1 MLMYIVA
8 ACVGA
13 AYLVLFFLSRREV
26 TGYQVEGLLRPFA
39 SMALYLYKK
48 SCRWGRGVTFKSRVK
63 RDLELLHPGEGKE
76 QLYTAY
82 CVKKTSLSLLIC
94 LSGTVMGLFISI
106 QNDLK
111 RVLTEEGT
119 IMRTSYQEGAQ
130 RVVLWTK
137 TATGDSQTFEVTVEP
152 KEMSQ
157 KELEEKAKEFKDRL
171 DRFIL
176 GENPSLQQV
185 SRDLRLTESYEGFP
199 FTVEWQSSRPEVLG
213 SSGKVWEVTEATEVE
228 LKATVS
234 YRDKQWEET
243 VLVCVIPGLLSKEE
257 QVHKELME
265 VLRLSEEESR
275 REDTWKLPDTYGEAD
290 LAWKQV
296 VKNYGLFFWGLAI
309 LVAVAVFV
317 LSDKD
322 LHNLLLKRRNG
333 MKREYSDVV
342 HTLVLYLGAG
352 MTVRGAFFRMSS
364 DKEGKARTPIYEE
377 IRYTCRELQAG
388 VSEGLAYEHLGK
400 RTGLQEYVRLCTLLT
415 QNLKKGNGTLLLR
428 LKEEAARA
436 STERIAS
443 VKKSGEE
450 AGTKLLVPMV
460 MMLAVVMLIIMIPAF
475 MTMGQ

>member
-1 MLMYIVA
+1 M
-8 ACVGA
+8 
-13 AYLVLFFLSRREV
+13 
-26 TGYQVEGLLRPFA
+26 
-39 SMALYLYKK
+39 
-48 SCRWGRGVTFKSRVK
+48 
-63 RDLELLHPGEGKE
+63 
-76 QLYTAY
+76 
-82 CVKKTSLSLLIC
+82 
-94 LSGTVMGLFISI
+94 
-106 QNDLK
+106 
-111 RVLTEEGT
+111 
-119 IMRTSYQEGAQ
+119 
-130 RVVLWTK
+130 
-137 TATGDSQTFEVTVEP
+137 
-152 KEMSQ
+152 
-157 KELEEKAKEFKDRL
+157 
-171 DRFIL
+171 
-176 GENPSLQQV
+176 
-185 SRDLRLTESYEGFP
+185 
-199 FTVEWQSSRPEVLG
+199 
-213 SSGKVWEVTEATEVE
+213 
-228 LKATVS
+228 
-234 YRDKQWEET
+234 
-243 VLVCVIPGLLSKEE
+243 
-257 QVHKELME
+257 
-265 VLRLSEEESR
+265 RLSEEESR